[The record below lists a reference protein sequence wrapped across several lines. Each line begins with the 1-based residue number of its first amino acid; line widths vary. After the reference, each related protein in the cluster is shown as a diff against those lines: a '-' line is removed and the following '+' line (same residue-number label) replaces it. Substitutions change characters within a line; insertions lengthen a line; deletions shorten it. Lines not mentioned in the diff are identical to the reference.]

1 MGDRLVIEK
10 VVHIVAEHLNEER
23 LSLFCLIESDF
34 FNEKFFNECLPL
46 TNER

>member
-1 MGDRLVIEK
+1 MGDWLVIEK

-34 FNEKFFNECLPL
+34 LMRSSL
-46 TNER
+46 MSVYL